1 MLLTKRGLLA
11 GMPTQTH
18 QTSNCQMD
26 FCHSATQAMCCSW
39 ICAIP
44 DSLLVHVRWIL
55 MQQQSC
61 SLSVLVMFDNAF
73 CGVVSIV
80 VDHVQCYD
88 AINGQF
94 THCSIVIAREYLP
107 LPDFCGMIFTTPGLH
122 TSCVLFL
129 LTSFS
134 LIILLGLLIPMASMH
149 AEWSSLLRSS
159 CRDKTNC

>member
-1 MLLTKRGLLA
+1 MNTCSCWTPGWHAHTNPSNIKLPNRLL
-11 GMPTQTH
+11 PFCN
-18 QTSNCQMD
+18 TSNVLMD
-26 FCHSATQAMCCSW
+26 LYHPRFLTSAREMDLNATAELQ
-39 ICAIP
+39 P
-44 DSLLVHVRWIL
+44 VRL
-55 MQQQSC
+55 
-61 SLSVLVMFDNAF
+61 F